1 MYLLFCSCNYDYFL
15 FLFYCLALIR
25 SIYCNMSYGFLGQ
38 NETKLIVIIMIKTMI
53 MLKLL
58 NSHSVVCF
66 HTLRSGFRNT
76 PFSKNLGSDSL
87 KLCYWIAESQ
97 HVGISFKIKRSRI
110 LSSQQK
116 CAKTCYV
123 VTLFC
128 TNYR

>member
-1 MYLLFCSCNYDYFL
+1 MPNWNKVNNDNDNNNNDNVEVTEFAFCC
-15 FLFYCLALIR
+15 
-25 SIYCNMSYGFLGQ
+25 
-38 NETKLIVIIMIKTMI
+38 V
-53 MLKLL
+53 
-58 NSHSVVCF
+58 F
-66 HTLRSGFRNT
+66 HTLSSGFRNT

-116 CAKTCYV
+116 CAKTYYV